1 MNKALS
7 LAHLVYTTLKNKSR
21 KIERM
26 TIMKY
31 IIDYN
36 TGAGNEIV
44 EGDLEKAQKPPT
56 KYNKRVQVLM

>member
-1 MNKALS
+1 
-7 LAHLVYTTLKNKSR
+7 
-21 KIERM
+21 M